1 MKIQRLIK
9 YAAATLV
16 ALAAVCTAPRS
27 SAATTITNS
36 YTNSF
41 DTAGATADFSGSGSV
56 VSWIY
61 WYGIITNAAG
71 QGNVPMT
78 NDVTMDAEGQTN
90 TSGSLSI
97 SLPFST
103 TGNQA
108 VFFGTFDNAYG
119 YDNTEVMPLNIVTQ
133 LAFDIHV
140 APGIKTN
147 SSGNFGNITIAL
159 IDPTWQG
166 GDFGFFTSITI
177 PASATNGWV
186 HMVDTNTVKDILNM
200 ESSSYT
206 TAAGIGFNYNSYGGY
221 PTNPITFWIDN
232 VAVTTAAI
240 PPPPPPPPTLTISHT
255 VQGLNLFAGTGAS
268 LYNREDI
275 ETTSGNYSWVGASG
289 PVSYSFT
296 ITNYPINAG
305 DAFQTQIFLVPNPGT
320 ENDPDWT
327 EPNLIFLDMES
338 TGTGAQATFRYKTNE
353 PNGNTMVYGVG
364 GLATISA
371 PSGVGTWTL
380 TFNQNT
386 NVTITVPGGGSTN
399 FNIPDTTGATTALFQ
414 SDVALYFGVQ
424 AGNAGAANDHIVA
437 SDFSVTGLGSSDFND
452 NFVTDALTTG
462 TLNTSIW
469 ETNAVFPV
477 CVEFIGTGDPYW
489 VTWSSP
495 AIGYG
500 LNVASNLLN
509 PFWTEPTNH
518 PSFLVGTNYTQL
530 INTNDL
536 PGTNAAFFSVIQ
548 RTFSQLQILLTGET
562 AAPGTSTGETGTPTY
577 SLSTNEFTTVTVN
590 AVDASWFLIPGI
602 TDNVTISTSDQGA
615 GFAGGSTGNL
625 VNGTFQVEMAFGT
638 AGPQTVTVVD
648 NTNTNIPPA
657 TVTVDVTP

>member
-1 MKIQRLIK
+1 MKIQRLIR
-9 YAAATLV
+9 YAAATLG
-16 ALAAVCTAPRS
+16 ALALIAAAPRAFAS
-27 SAATTITNS
+27 ITITNS

-41 DTAGATADFSGSGSV
+41 DTGGATADFSGTGSV
-56 VSWIY
+56 TSWLY
-61 WYGIITNAAG
+61 WYGVIG
-71 QGNVPMT
+71 GNTAMT
-78 NDVTMDAEGQTN
+78 NDVTMDEDGQTN
-90 TSGSLSI
+90 TSGSLYV
-97 SLPFST
+97 SLPFT
-103 TGNQA
+103 TNGNQG
-108 VFFGTFDNAYG
+108 VFFGTFNNGGG
-119 YDNTEVMPLNIVTQ
+119 YDNYEVMPLNIITQ

-140 APGIKTN
+140 APGTKPN
-147 SSGNFGNITIAL
+147 SSGNFGGITMAL

-166 GDFGFFTSITI
+166 GDYGYFTSITI

-186 HMVDTNTVKDILNM
+186 HLEDTNIAHDLLTM
-200 ESSSYT
+200 EEAGFT
-206 TAAGIGFNYNSYGGY
+206 TAAGIGFNYSSYGGY

-240 PPPPPPPPTLTISHT
+240 PPPPPPPPTMSISRT
-255 VQGLNLFAGTGAS
+255 VPGLNLFAGTGSS

-275 ETTSGNYSWVGASG
+275 ETTSENYSWVGASG

-305 DAFQTQIFLVPNPGT
+305 DAFQTQIFLVPNPGA

-353 PNGNTMVYGVG
+353 ANGNTMVYGVG

-399 FNIPDTTGATTALFQ
+399 FSIPDTTGATTALFQ
-414 SDVALYFGVQ
+414 SGVALYFGGQ
-424 AGNAGAANDHIVA
+424 AGNAGATSDHIVA

-469 ETNAVFPV
+469 QTNAAFPI
-477 CVEFIGTGDPYW
+477 CVQFVGPGDPFW

-509 PFWTEPTNH
+509 PFWTEPTNSA
-518 PSFLVGTNYTQL
+518 SFLAGTNYTQL
-530 INTNDL
+530 ISTNDL

-562 AAPGTSTGETGTPTY
+562 AAPGTPTGETGTPTY
-577 SLSTNEFTTVTVN
+577 SVSTTGATTVTVN
-590 AVDASWFLIPGI
+590 AVDAKWFQIPGI
-602 TDNVTISTSDQGA
+602 TDNVTITTSDPA
-615 GFAGGSTGNL
+615 AVFAGATTGNL

-638 AGPQTVTVVD
+638 PDNQTVTVTD